1 MQRANKQEP
10 KRAEGAAAAER
21 CRREIARI
29 EALIL
34 AGHPD
39 IQGLCQAL
47 ADWSAE
53 LRIIEQEIWVNRKK
67 PAAAGTGRA

>member
-1 MQRANKQEP
+1 VSTSYLSKSETKPARDVT
-10 KRAEGAAAAER
+10 AAVAR
-21 CRREIARI
+21 CHREIAGI

-39 IQGLCQAL
+39 VQGLCQAL

-53 LRIIEQEIWVNRKK
+53 LRIIEQEICADK
-67 PAAAGTGRA
+67 